1 MYRLFTDVNVSIHK
15 DVLRIKRKEN
25 LPMVKEKDGVL
36 ILVNYLYAE
45 GLLNEKTYQ
54 NIMKKYKCD
63 CLLG

>member
-1 MYRLFTDVNVSIHK
+1 
-15 DVLRIKRKEN
+15 
-25 LPMVKEKDGVL
+25 MVKEKDGVL